1 MSAVQLS
8 MVFPVPPE
16 EEPRFQRLVGRMADE
31 LAVMR
36 RRIEREELA
45 AGVR

>member
-1 MSAVQLS
+1 VSAVQLS

-31 LAVMR
+31 LEVMR

-45 AGVR
+45 TGVR